1 MITSWI
7 VAWGHLLALAI
18 GFGAIWS
25 RRTALV
31 GLLDDAG
38 IRRVL
43 TADTWWGVAALVW
56 VGTGL
61 VRLFGGTDKVTD
73 YYLDNWMFWAKM
85 VSFVVVVLHE
95 IRPAITFVGWR
106 KSLRAGQRPDTSRAA
121 RIATVSA
128 IQAFLVIVMVALAT
142 AMARGWG
149 SMAGD

>member
-18 GFGAIWS
+18 GFGAVWS

-31 GLLDDAG
+31 GTLDDAG

-61 VRLFGGTDKVTD
+61 VRLMGDTDKVTD
-73 YYLDNWMFWAKM
+73 
-85 VSFVVVVLHE
+85 
-95 IRPAITFVGWR
+95 
-106 KSLRAGQRPDTSRAA
+106 
-121 RIATVSA
+121 
-128 IQAFLVIVMVALAT
+128 
-142 AMARGWG
+142 
-149 SMAGD
+149 